1 MHTQA
6 VSKDITN
13 TRSRFIDCLRAIAII
28 LVVVGHA
35 IQFGSGMHC
44 YIYSDFFENIIFKI
58 IYSFHMP
65 LFMLISG
72 YLFCGS
78 VIKNKMAYN
87 VRSRF
92 TTLLIPIM
100 LWSIIPY
107 IIRLVQGDERSIWLV
122 VRAYFTTCIGN
133 LWFLWAVFYCSFIV
147 LLVNRYFG
155 DSIVVYALMAV
166 VMLFTPDL
174 SRLHLYKFMY
184 GYFVVGYVLR
194 KNNFFGKIRGTR
206 KGFLGIAA
214 GLTLIYMLLL
224 GLYDR
229 DCYIY
234 TSGYTLL
241 CNNAL
246 RQLGIDIFRFIT
258 GMAGCAVMLMV
269 SAIIRNIAGKIYGSN
284 MGKIVK
290 KSVDFLAYIGRN
302 TFGIYIVST
311 LLFSYVIKPLAWNVN
326 GIDYFLVTAE
336 AVSVLGVSLAIT
348 ELVRR
353 IPVLGQ
359 LLLGNRR

>member
-1 MHTQA
+1 
-6 VSKDITN
+6 
-13 TRSRFIDCLRAIAII
+13 
-28 LVVVGHA
+28 
-35 IQFGSGMHC
+35 
-44 YIYSDFFENIIFKI
+44 
-58 IYSFHMP
+58 MP

-78 VIKNKMAYN
+78 VIKNKMVYN

-92 TTLLIPIM
+92 TALLIPIM

-107 IIRLVQGDERSIWLV
+107 VIRLVQGDERSIWLV

-147 LLVNRYFG
+147 LFVNRYFG
-155 DSIVVYALMAV
+155 DSIVVYGLLAV
-166 VMLFTPDL
+166 VMLVTPDL

-184 GYFVVGYVLR
+184 GYFVAGYMFR
-194 KNNFFGKIRGTR
+194 KNNYIEKLRGAK
-206 KGFLGIAA
+206 KGVPAIAVGMA
-214 GLTLIYMLLL
+214 VAYMLLMYF
-224 GLYDR
+224 YDR

-241 CNNAL
+241 RDNAL

-258 GMAGCAVMLMV
+258 GMAGCAVMFMV
-269 SAIIRNIAGKIYGSN
+269 SAIIRNISRIIYGNN
-284 MGKIVK
+284 MGKIVQK
-290 KSVDFLAYIGRN
+290 FVDLLAYIGRN
-302 TFGIYIVST
+302 TFGIYVVST

-326 GIDYFLVTAE
+326 GIDYLLVTAE
-336 AVSVLGVSLAIT
+336 AVGVLGASLAIT